1 MWLTRHLR
9 NECLFGHV
17 TKDGKPDLARTMHP
31 DYNDENLPFAESNKG
46 KTYISFEKNS
56 IMAES
61 A

>member
-1 MWLTRHLR
+1 MTRHLR
-9 NECLFGHV
+9 NECLYGHV

-31 DYNDENLPFAESNKG
+31 DDNDENLPFAESNKG
-46 KTYISFEKNS
+46 KTSNRYTKNS